1 MKFRLVYTTGA
12 RVNGIPLS
20 PKTPVSRTKNEDSKK
35 MQPPSQS
42 RVLQKQTTKPS
53 FKPESSPRL
62 KPRPLKNTSVSVV
75 KSCAPST
82 SKGREMSRGLTAVKT
97 HSSSLTRGSSTTKQ
111 GSLLLKTS
119 PGYGSSS
126 VSPKFKSQ
134 AMKKKQDEL
143 PSPSLTN
150 KKDQKTYSS
159 RSDSTVIL
167 SKSGSDHENKVKQ
180 KQTSDSQVQKGDFQG
195 DATPSVIKHIPTTYS
210 TPPGTACPLI
220 RNAGS
225 QEAFPAKQIHDTK
238 IIFRALSHKLH
249 NWKMLGRYLLVSDSH
264 LLEISTGYASNEQAY
279 QMLKKWKRLVAPHD
293 VNYAVLANALHSCMR
308 DDLLCELHEHLKHS
322 EAGSH
327 LHNERNPNEF
337 DISITVPLS
346 KFWENLRPFI
356 EDRMSTGYSNVNVS
370 LKFQ

>member
-1 MKFRLVYTTGA
+1 MKPCLVYTTGA
-12 RVNGIPLS
+12 HVNGIPPS
-20 PKTPVSRTKNEDSKK
+20 PKTPVSRTKTEDSKK

-42 RVLQKQTTKPS
+42 RVLQKQTIKPS
-53 FKPESSPRL
+53 SKPETSPRL
-62 KPRPLKNTSVSVV
+62 KPRPLKNTSVSAV
-75 KSCAPST
+75 KSCALST
-82 SKGREMSRGLTAVKT
+82 SKGRGISRGLTTVKT
-97 HSSSLTRGSSTTKQ
+97 HSSSLSRGSSTTKQ

-126 VSPKFKSQ
+126 VSPMSKSQ

-143 PSPSLTN
+143 QTPSLTN

-167 SKSGSDHENKVKQ
+167 SKTGSDRENKVKR
-180 KQTSDSQVQKGDFQG
+180 KQTSDSQVQKGDYQG
-195 DATPSVIKHIPTTYS
+195 DTTLSVIKHIPTT
-210 TPPGTACPLI
+210 PPGATCQLL

-238 IIFRALSHKLH
+238 KIFRALSHKLY
-249 NWKMLGRYLLVSDSH
+249 NWKMLGRYLLLSDSH
-264 LLEISTGYASNEQAY
+264 LLEISTAYTSNEQAY
-279 QMLKKWKRLVAPHD
+279 QMLMKWKHVVTPPD

-308 DDLLCELHEHLKHS
+308 DDLLCELREHLKYS

-327 LHNERNPNEF
+327 LQNERNPNEF

-346 KFWENLRPFI
+346 EFWENLRPFI
-356 EDRMSTGYSNVNVS
+356 ESRMSTGYSNVNVS